1 MTVDPQHQRC
11 PEAFCVFYFLWG
23 IQRVSSDAKV
33 KAPDTSR
40 AISEEE
46 LEEIRGKRSL

>member
-1 MTVDPQHQRC
+1 MIVDPQHQRC
-11 PEAFCVFYFLWG
+11 PEAFCVFTFFWG
-23 IQRVSSDAKV
+23 TQRVSSDAKV

-46 LEEIRGKRSL
+46 LEEVRGGRRK